1 VDDLRKQVR
10 DLLLPAVSE
19 TEAKRT
25 RSGALALCTEAAEL
39 AKDGDSEKAM
49 AVLLKAAQ
57 IDPFSAEPHLYLG
70 QLLRSLQ
77 RPYEAVAALER
88 AVELRPDLFRPLAE
102 LAVAYETVGF
112 RRTAGEI
119 YARALEACQD
129 PVQADLI
136 RQRIEVLAVD

>member
-1 VDDLRKQVR
+1 
-10 DLLLPAVSE
+10 
-19 TEAKRT
+19 
-25 RSGALALCTEAAEL
+25 
-39 AKDGDSEKAM
+39 M

-57 IDPFSAEPHLYLG
+57 VDPFSAEPHLFLG

-112 RRTAGEI
+112 RRTASEI
-119 YARALEACQD
+119 YTRALAVCPDPTEAE
-129 PVQADLI
+129 LI
-136 RQRIEVLAVD
+136 GKRIEALAVD